1 MNFIKR
7 LFRRKQPDLLS
18 VSTVSDTQSRP
29 KAAPS
34 DSGVASDSTIL
45 SPNQDVFG
53 IDPFAMTLAGRI
65 AKVDVKDGVVFAI
78 NGAWGSGK
86 SSAVNLV
93 VHHLG
98 DEFRDKDIIVVTF
111 NPWWFSDAE
120 ALTRS
125 FFQELHGE
133 VRDRIVAHIDR
144 LNGVMFVMSS
154 PLHFSSVVKFSPDG
168 ELHQVAS
175 RNRSRQNPVKSRRG
189 RQLQTKTNFSRTHW
203 STSIECLAPLQD
215 NLC

>member
-7 LFRRKQPDLLS
+7 LFRPKQPDLLS
-18 VSTVSDTQSRP
+18 VPTVSDTQSRP

-34 DSGVASDSTIL
+34 DSGVASDSPIL

-53 IDPFAMTLAGRI
+53 IDPFAMTLAGSI

-98 DEFRDKDIIVVTF
+98 DEFKDKDIVVVTF
-111 NPWWFSDAE
+111 NPWWFSV
-120 ALTRS
+120 L
-125 FFQELHGE
+125 
-133 VRDRIVAHIDR
+133 RDRCCEGATQVPVGTLDHSVQD
-144 LNGVMFVMSS
+144 VMC
-154 PLHFSSVVKFSPDG
+154 L
-168 ELHQVAS
+168 
-175 RNRSRQNPVKSRRG
+175 RCTNRYTTAYFR
-189 RQLQTKTNFSRTHW
+189 HW
-203 STSIECLAPLQD
+203 SPMPLFA
-215 NLC
+215 LGTTAAVAVSAYYALRWLTHGF